1 MTKMGTM
8 IKKESLYKKTSTT
21 EDEWVYS
28 DERMYLRAETFRALL
43 HYLNDYTKQ
52 VYEFC
57 DVWASRGNRDC
68 TNIDM
73 YFIMYLKEEGFNV
86 Y

>member
-1 MTKMGTM
+1 MGTM

-28 DERMYLRAETFRALL
+28 DERMYLRAEIFRALL
-43 HYLNDYTKQ
+43 HYLDDYAKQ

-57 DVWASRGNRDC
+57 DVWVSRGNRDC
-68 TNIDM
+68 TNIDK
-73 YFIMYLKEEGFNV
+73 YFIMYLKEEGINV
-86 Y
+86 

>member
-1 MTKMGTM
+1 
-8 IKKESLYKKTSTT
+8 
-21 EDEWVYS
+21 
-28 DERMYLRAETFRALL
+28 MYLRAETFRALL

-57 DVWASRGNRDC
+57 DVWASRGNKDC

-86 Y
+86 